1 MIELA
6 KIKINETLELPIR
19 CDLYVLDMLQQE
31 FGSIEEFE
39 KKLLGIREENE
50 QTVVGEPSVNA
61 VAHALPLMIMEGLDI
76 DRELNGRSY
85 EVKSVKHLIAMTT
98 RNYRELAAELHAEMR
113 RCFAKK

>member
-1 MIELA
+1 MLELTR
-6 KIKINETLELPIR
+6 IKINDTMELPIK

-39 KKLLGIREENE
+39 KKLLGIREEDGKNV
-50 QTVVGEPSVNA
+50 TCEPSVNA
-61 VAHALPLMIMEGLDI
+61 VAHALPLMVMEGMDI
-76 DRELNGRSY
+76 EKELNGRHY
-85 EVKSVKHLIAMTT
+85 EIKSVKHLIALTT

>member
-1 MIELA
+1 MLELK
-6 KIKINETLELPIR
+6 KIKINETIELPIR

-39 KKLLGIREENE
+39 KKLLGIREENGKS
-50 QTVVGEPSVNA
+50 VVGEPSVNA
-61 VAHALPLMIMEGLDI
+61 VAHALPLMIMEGMDI
-76 DRELNGRSY
+76 DKEINGRHY
-85 EVKSVKHLIAMTT
+85 EINTVKHLIALTT